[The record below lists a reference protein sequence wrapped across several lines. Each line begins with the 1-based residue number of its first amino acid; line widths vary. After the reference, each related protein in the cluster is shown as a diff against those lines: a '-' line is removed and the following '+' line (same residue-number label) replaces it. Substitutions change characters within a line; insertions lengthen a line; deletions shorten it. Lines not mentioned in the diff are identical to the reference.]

1 MKPLPVSDNSL
12 LIRTDFSSPEIW
24 ASLRDRLTQP
34 HGIFRASFVF
44 VDDPAYAGLTRDD
57 LLALDENQRPVFVYI
72 ADAMTMT
79 HPDHPVLILDL
90 FENNGVQFRAV
101 PSEVPAIE
109 NNLSL
114 GNMDA
119 EDFADNAGPDGIFRG
134 FEP

>member
-12 LIRTDFSSPEIW
+12 LVRTDFSSPEIW
-24 ASLRDRLTQP
+24 TSLRDQLNQP

-57 LLALDENQRPVFVYI
+57 LLALDENERPVFVYI

-79 HPDHPVLILDL
+79 HPEHPVLVLDL
-90 FENNGVQFRAV
+90 FEDNGVQFRAV
-101 PSEVPAIE
+101 PAEVPAIE

-114 GNMDA
+114 GNMDP

-134 FEP
+134 FER